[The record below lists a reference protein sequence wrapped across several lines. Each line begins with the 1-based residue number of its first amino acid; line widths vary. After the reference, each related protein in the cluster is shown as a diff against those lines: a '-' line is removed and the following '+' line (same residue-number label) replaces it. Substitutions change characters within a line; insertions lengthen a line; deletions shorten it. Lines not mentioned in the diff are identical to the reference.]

1 VDLAGAAPATKA
13 VIGEVSRV
21 DEPRK
26 LVSYL
31 GQRGAPRYVRGDAG
45 IVLVEIMQAP
55 TVPTSGRPGAS
66 SSVIAALML
75 S

>member
-31 GQRGAPRYVRGDAG
+31 GQRGAPRYVRCDAG
-45 IVLVEIMQAP
+45 IVLVKIMQASWCQLQA
-55 TVPTSGRPGAS
+55 VQ
-66 SSVIAALML
+66 ALL
-75 S
+75 RA